1 MPASAQS
8 TPLPTE
14 KTRDCTAPPTSPVAG
29 SKLRI
34 EKVATGSQGRDD
46 FDLSCALEKTTK
58 IRTTAINKNSLL
70 CIGEPP
76 IIDLT
81 TKAQRTQRRINH
93 VVFLCVLCAFV
104 VKKSTQAFDRDEHVF
119 EIARGVKHRCRLKSA
134 VHHAV
139 LTLRVTA
146 VMAIF
151 LPLGRCKQLLE
162 RLRVAVI
169 EQVTGLLPTQH
180 AEVRIAPRRTIVIQ
194 FAHQKF
200 EVER

>member
-1 MPASAQS
+1 MPASASAHS

-29 SKLRI
+29 SKPRI

-104 VKKSTQAFDRDEHVF
+104 VKKNQLKPLIEMSMFLRL
-119 EIARGVKHRCRLKSA
+119 GVASSSA
-134 VHHAV
+134 VVSNAQC
-139 LTLRVTA
+139 TMRS
-146 VMAIF
+146 
-151 LPLGRCKQLLE
+151 
-162 RLRVAVI
+162 
-169 EQVTGLLPTQH
+169 
-180 AEVRIAPRRTIVIQ
+180 
-194 FAHQKF
+194 
-200 EVER
+200 